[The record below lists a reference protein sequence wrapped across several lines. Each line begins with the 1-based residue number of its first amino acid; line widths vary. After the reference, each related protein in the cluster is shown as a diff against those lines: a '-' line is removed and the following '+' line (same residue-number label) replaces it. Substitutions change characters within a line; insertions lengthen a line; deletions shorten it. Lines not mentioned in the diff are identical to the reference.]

1 MLKPPSINRL
11 ALASTALLA
20 LFGLAAPSAQAEDAP
35 QPKPAQS
42 AAASPAKPDDLA
54 YLDARLPF
62 SAASHEERLRKAV
75 ACTQEGDGRCY
86 LYVVAEILRS
96 FRAEVGPLAILSEAN
111 MGYFVHAAGQWEGS
125 IRRRTGAQ
133 GRDRL
138 YGPLSSAV
146 YYGHKQCWVDDL
158 WGAPGALAHLDSI
171 DVETCPDA
179 RCRDDVSYFVE
190 NVQDYLRENC
200 L

>member
-1 MLKPPSINRL
+1 MLTPPSIDRL
-11 ALASTALLA
+11 ALVLTALT
-20 LFGLAAPSAQAEDAP
+20 LFGLAAPSARAEDAP
-35 QPKPAQS
+35 KPTPEPIAT
-42 AAASPAKPDDLA
+42 ASPAEPDDMA
-54 YLDARLPF
+54 YVDARLPF
-62 SAASHEERLRKAV
+62 SADSHEERLRKAV

-96 FRAEVGPLAILSEAN
+96 FRAEVGPLAILSEAK
-111 MGYFVHAAGQWEGS
+111 MGYFVHAIGQWEGP
-125 IRRRTGAQ
+125 IWRRTGAQ

-146 YYGHKQCWVDDL
+146 YYGHRQCWVDDL
-158 WGAPGALAHLDSI
+158 WGSPGALTHLDSI

-179 RCRDDVSYFVE
+179 QCRDDVSYFVE
-190 NVQDYLRENC
+190 SFQDYLRENC